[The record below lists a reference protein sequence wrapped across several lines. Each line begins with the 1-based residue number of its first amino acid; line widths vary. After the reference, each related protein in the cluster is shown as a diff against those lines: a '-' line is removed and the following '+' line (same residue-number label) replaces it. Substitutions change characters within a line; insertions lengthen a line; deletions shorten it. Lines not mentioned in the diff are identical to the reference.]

1 MVLRC
6 VFDGNSTNTTVTHAS
21 FKNVN
26 TVQVNKQHVLDSR
39 GVEGQCSF
47 GLKSLLVFCAVTV
60 LFFFFFFLHCYRM
73 QALFSLSVSC
83 GLLSCIIRFLT
94 AVSVTGII

>member
-60 LFFFFFFLHCYRM
+60 LFFLHCYRM

>member
-60 LFFFFFFLHCYRM
+60 LFFFFFSYIVTECRHFFHYQFLVVCLV
-73 QALFSLSVSC
+73 AL
-83 GLLSCIIRFLT
+83 
-94 AVSVTGII
+94 